1 MYTCDALETI
11 QSKTLLHTFAPN
23 YTVLWRLKRNFL
35 FPHTPLVIS
44 SFNRYHWPKIIIS
57 MPFDSSNQL
66 YFVVLV
72 FLWAYMRHVEL
83 SYILEVTRM
92 HGDPQLS
99 ASLAPKTPIS
109 PKGPCFRGCF
119 CFGRNHSK
127 TTTFWGNREHF
138 SLIEIKDTHFRNV
151 ATHRTIWTN
160 LHAYTQIPLFL
171 PVPSLR
177 ILGVCECQP
186 HPIINMMDQHTSSS
200 IHHTVCPKQLVP
212 ISGLMHFSTPK
223 IIYNT
228 MQYFTKI
235 TITSS

>member
-44 SFNRYHWPKIIIS
+44 SFNRCHWPKIIIS

-72 FLWAYMRHVEL
+72 FLWAYE
-83 SYILEVTRM
+83 TRWTFLTYWRWPVCIETPNCQ
-92 HGDPQLS
+92 HHSHPKHPYHPKALVFGDFFLW
-99 ASLAPKTPIS
+99 
-109 PKGPCFRGCF
+109 
-119 CFGRNHSK
+119 RNHSK

-151 ATHRTIWTN
+151 TT
-160 LHAYTQIPLFL
+160 
-171 PVPSLR
+171 
-177 ILGVCECQP
+177 
-186 HPIINMMDQHTSSS
+186 
-200 IHHTVCPKQLVP
+200 VP
-212 ISGLMHFSTPK
+212 IGLFGQMCMLTPK
-223 IIYNT
+223 YP
-228 MQYFTKI
+228 YFCPFPLSEYLAFVSASHTL
-235 TITSS
+235 

>member
-109 PKGPCFRGCF
+109 PKGPSFRGCF
-119 CFGRNHSK
+119 FCGEITQRPLHFGEIENISHSLKLK
-127 TTTFWGNREHF
+127 TPMLPPIGLFG
-138 SLIEIKDTHFRNV
+138 
-151 ATHRTIWTN
+151 
-160 LHAYTQIPLFL
+160 QICML
-171 PVPSLR
+171 
-177 ILGVCECQP
+177 
-186 HPIINMMDQHTSSS
+186 
-200 IHHTVCPKQLVP
+200 
-212 ISGLMHFSTPK
+212 TPK
-223 IIYNT
+223 YP
-228 MQYFTKI
+228 YFCPFPLSEYLAFVSASHTL
-235 TITSS
+235 

>member
-83 SYILEVTRM
+83 FLHTG
-92 HGDPQLS
+92 GDPYALRPLI
-99 ASLAPKTPIS
+99 ASIIRTQNTHITQRPLFSGI
-109 PKGPCFRGCF
+109 FF
-119 CFGRNHSK
+119 LWRNHSK

-151 ATHRTIWTN
+151 DKFAC
-160 LHAYTQIPLFL
+160 LHPNTPIFARSLSPNTWRLWV
-171 PVPSLR
+171 PVTPYNQHD
-177 ILGVCECQP
+177 QP
-186 HPIINMMDQHTSSS
+186 WINT
-200 IHHTVCPKQLVP
+200 HHTVCPKQLVP

-235 TITSS
+235 TITSC

>member
-83 SYILEVTRM
+83 FLHTG
-92 HGDPQLS
+92 GDPYALR
-99 ASLAPKTPIS
+99 PPIVS
-109 PKGPCFRGCF
+109 ITRTQNTHITQRPLFSGIFF
-119 CFGRNHSK
+119 CGEITQRPL
-127 TTTFWGNREHF
+127 HF
-138 SLIEIKDTHFRNV
+138 KDTHV

-177 ILGVCECQP
+177 ILGVCECQS
-186 HPIINMMDQHTSSS
+186 HPIINM
-200 IHHTVCPKQLVP
+200 IN
-212 ISGLMHFSTPK
+212 TPLPAYIK
-223 IIYNT
+223 
-228 MQYFTKI
+228 
-235 TITSS
+235 